1 MSHKSYPKVSII
13 IPNKDDWNFV
23 LQMLQSLE
31 RQTFSSF
38 EVIIIDSSGPDSN
51 FDKANL
57 ATLDID
63 SISVHEEK
71 DAYPGKARNIG
82 VSLARG
88 EFIAFMDAKTVPEK
102 DWLLSSLKQLED
114 SNSDIILGK
123 FQSVEKKLN
132 WLQRIIKANTYG
144 NLVCKSVPGSVL
156 KKSKFNS
163 SGGFIGS
170 VGAGEDLEWVDRLHK
185 LKWKVTP
192 ADNITFKYLGYPL
205 NFRSFIIKWVF
216 YSFENAKINI
226 LSTQKT
232 LYFILLLILF
242 LYFIYSWNYLFTYGS
257 WDDSPYFVPNLNK
270 IIWSFIALAY
280 IFLRSIYM
288 PIKKKEKITFI
299 LPINWIFIGLVGF
312 TIDLLK
318 IPGRLF
324 GLWRLIFSKSHF
336 L

>member
-38 EVIIIDSSGPDSN
+38 EVIIIDSSGPDRN

-57 ATLDID
+57 VTLDID

-123 FQSVEKKLN
+123 FQSVDNKLN

-170 VGAGEDLEWVDRLHK
+170 VGAGEDLEWVDRLYK
-185 LKWKVTP
+185 LKWQVTP

-205 NFRSFIIKWVF
+205 NLRSFIIKWVF
-216 YSFENAKINI
+216 YSFENAKIN
-226 LSTQKT
+226 LS
-232 LYFILLLILF
+232 
-242 LYFIYSWNYLFTYGS
+242 
-257 WDDSPYFVPNLNK
+257 
-270 IIWSFIALAY
+270 IAKY
-280 IFLRSIYM
+280 DYFLRVKVLEFYRGS
-288 PIKKKEKITFI
+288 T
-299 LPINWIFIGLVGF
+299 LN
-312 TIDLLK
+312 
-318 IPGRLF
+318 
-324 GLWRLIFSKSHF
+324 
-336 L
+336 